1 MKVTNA
7 LGMVFSG
14 AIGKSI
20 VASSWKGIQYIRA
33 YAKPSDPKTER
44 QTKVRQDFSNA
55 VKAWRALDARQKR
68 FYDRIAKGIS
78 GFNLFVSRFMQ
89 AANSRRSPE
98 LPVIIHW
105 RTEDGLP
112 VEEGMLVVRKSGR
125 QLFADSLKE
134 VEGEIALTP
143 SDTPY
148 TFLLKRGAR
157 KETVLTVSD
166 LRETDWPS
174 VLTSRGLGLRVV
186 LDITPGLEVE
196 AGPE

>member
-1 MKVTNA
+1 MKVKNA

-20 VASSWKGIQYIRA
+20 VASSWKGIPYIRA
-33 YAKPSDPKTER
+33 YAKPGDPKSER
-44 QTKVRQDFSNA
+44 QTKVRQDFSDA
-55 VKAWRALDARQKR
+55 VKAWRALDARQR
-68 FYDRIAKGIS
+68 QFYDRIAKGIS
-78 GFNLFVSRFMQ
+78 GFNLFVSRSMQ
-89 AANSRRSPE
+89 AANSRRSPD

-112 VEEGMLVVRKSGR
+112 VVEGLLVVRKGGR

-134 VEGEIALTP
+134 PEGEIALTP

-148 TFLLKRGAR
+148 TFVLKRGAV

-166 LRETDWPS
+166 LGETDWPS
-174 VLTSRGLGLRVV
+174 VLTSRKLGLRVV
-186 LDITPGLEVE
+186 LDIAPGLVVE

>member
-7 LGMVFSG
+7 FGMVFSG

-44 QTKVRQDFSNA
+44 QTKVRHDFRRAAKS
-55 VKAWRALDARQKR
+55 WQALDDYQQH
-68 FYDRIAKGIS
+68 FYERIAVGIS
-78 GFNLFVSRFMQ
+78 GYNLFMSRFMR
-89 AANSRRSPE
+89 AVKNHHKPE
-98 LPVIIHW
+98 FPLIIHW
-105 RTEDGLP
+105 RTGDGLP
-112 VEEGMLVVRKSGR
+112 VEEGMLVVRRNSKT
-125 QLFADSLKE
+125 LFADSLEE